1 MSNWPQNVDLLKYK
15 LRCNTSD
22 PDWRP
27 AESNDWSRD
36 LPPWAIA
43 CNVYCITFCKHLRGA
58 LSTRTTA
65 SISLYFIST
74 LLVYS
79 YVNFLSQITVLTF
92 SSMTSSSRDAVIQ
105 WGLCVTCSTYHW
117 TTLNIV
123 HRKYH
128 SVNKKYLWLK
138 LDNID
143 FGDGCWGRN
152 VLVTS
157 LRCWWPI

>member
-1 MSNWPQNVDLLKYK
+1 MIRNWPQNVENNLLKYK

-22 PDWRP
+22 PDCSP
-27 AESNDWSRD
+27 AEWLESNDWSRD

-92 SSMTSSSRDAVIQ
+92 SSMTSSSRDHGDSVRIMCYVFYVSFNHFKHRSPKNSINQ
-105 WGLCVTCSTYHW
+105 SKRFSRNRNMQGLFFES
-117 TTLNIV
+117 
-123 HRKYH
+123 
-128 SVNKKYLWLK
+128 
-138 LDNID
+138 D
-143 FGDGCWGRN
+143 FNYFRF
-152 VLVTS
+152 
-157 LRCWWPI
+157 